1 MKERAR
7 YPKCLQKH
15 IKLQV
20 LSKFPAFLKIIVII
34 INPLLPHPQRPCPH
48 SLNSSHH
55 YHLAQNQT
63 KRQTKLCQNKF
74 TATIKFTSATAIST
88 LLLTLSSLPHAFSAP
103 STTPAEVAQI
113 LPRQG
118 VRVAKEGSSCGGS
131 DTGVYACS
139 LNGWYI
145 VRLSVFLS

>member
-1 MKERAR
+1 
-7 YPKCLQKH
+7 
-15 IKLQV
+15 
-20 LSKFPAFLKIIVII
+20 
-34 INPLLPHPQRPCPH
+34 
-48 SLNSSHH
+48 
-55 YHLAQNQT
+55 LAQNQT
-63 KRQTKLCQNKF
+63 KRQTKLLQNKF
-74 TATIKFTSATAIST
+74 TATTAIST
-88 LLLTLSSLPHAFSAP
+88 LLLTLSCLPLAFSAP

-118 VRVAKEGSSCGGS
+118 VRIAKEGSSCGGS